1 MAVNRALYQP
11 IIVQQ
16 QGLTQWRHSDNT
28 SADDLR
34 NEETSGRTLW
44 LYRLRIGHMCYSEH
58 G

>member
-16 QGLTQWRHSDNT
+16 QGLAQRRHSDNT

-34 NEETSGRTLW
+34 NEETSGRTL
-44 LYRLRIGHMCYSEH
+44 
-58 G
+58 